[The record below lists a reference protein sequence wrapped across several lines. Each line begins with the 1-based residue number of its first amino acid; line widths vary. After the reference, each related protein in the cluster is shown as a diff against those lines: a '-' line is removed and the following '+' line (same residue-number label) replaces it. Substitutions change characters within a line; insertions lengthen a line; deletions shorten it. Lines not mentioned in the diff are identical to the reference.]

1 MNKKLM
7 AVAVAGALT
16 APGLAVAQVG
26 GSPGVS
32 LYGRLDTGV
41 MIQKFSS
48 DGTGAIPEL
57 KKNDI
62 FSPGNALGFR
72 GREDLGGGTAAWFQL
87 ETGVWPDGRLDGAAN
102 SGQHF
107 GGRNS
112 AVGFSSVAGD
122 VLFGIWDSP
131 YKVAYGTANLVTSG
145 GFASSGIIMGNGDT
159 TGALPNALC
168 GNTVSNT
175 NGGLAGT
182 GTNPA
187 SVCVTEATSNG
198 TAWSRRVNNS
208 IQYWSPV

>member
-26 GSPGVS
+26 GSPGVT
-32 LYGRLDTGV
+32 LYGRLDTAV
-41 MIQKFSS
+41 MIEKFSS
-48 DGTGAIPEL
+48 PSAAISDL

-159 TGALPNALC
+159 TGALPNAQC
-168 GNTVSNT
+168 TNTVSN
-175 NGGLAGT
+175 GT
-182 GTNPA
+182 GT
-187 SVCVTEATSNG
+187 VTAAANG
-198 TAWSRRVNNS
+198 ACETESTGN
-208 IQYWSPV
+208 

>member
-26 GSPGVS
+26 GSPGVT
-32 LYGRLDTGV
+32 LYGRLDTAV
-41 MIQKFSS
+41 MIEKFSS
-48 DGTGAIPEL
+48 PSAAISEL

-87 ETGVWPDGRLDGAAN
+87 ETGVWPDGRLENTATNGA
-102 SGQHF
+102 HF

-112 AVGFSSVAGD
+112 AVGFSSAAGD

-131 YKVAYGTANLVTSG
+131 YKVAYGT
-145 GFASSGIIMGNGDT
+145 GN
-159 TGALPNALC
+159 
-168 GNTVSNT
+168 V
-175 NGGLAGT
+175 
-182 GTNPA
+182 
-187 SVCVTEATSNG
+187 
-198 TAWSRRVNNS
+198 
-208 IQYWSPV
+208 